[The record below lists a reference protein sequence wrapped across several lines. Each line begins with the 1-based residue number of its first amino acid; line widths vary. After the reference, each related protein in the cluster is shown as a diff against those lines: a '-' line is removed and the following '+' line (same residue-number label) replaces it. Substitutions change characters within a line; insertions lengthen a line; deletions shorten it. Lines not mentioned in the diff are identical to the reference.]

1 MGVLGGTNQEG
12 FQEEVT
18 MSSDQGFSEEVAM
31 RVIVFLEAEVLVD
44 SCLQILHL
52 EKNVS

>member
-1 MGVLGGTNQEG
+1 MGVPGGTNQEG

-18 MSSDQGFSEEVAM
+18 MNSDQGFSEEVAM

-44 SCLQILHL
+44 SCLQFLHL
-52 EKNVS
+52 ENIS